1 MWKVV
6 PYRSVGPVE
15 FGMAPEE
22 VSAALGAWPDAVYG
36 EGYVE
41 RYGQVFVR
49 YDPQRRCCVVNVGDP
64 TLLFEDDPGVG
75 GSACEWIKAEIM
87 ARDGDAIAWDSGIAS
102 FGLGLM
108 ARCGRQFCER
118 APHVRV
124 TAFAPGDLVL
134 DMQRARTVLER
145 EAFREQD
152 RRVVEEW
159 LDNGEWE
166 LALEDL
172 ALMCEAA
179 APEVSS
185 PDLEMLADLARRA
198 GEDAPACN
206 GEALFKVDGG
216 GVFFADYPHEPR
228 PASKTFDNAA
238 GWFWAAS
245 DATGG
250 QESARRGSSQDRAG
264 RSVRI
269 WQVF

>member
-22 VSAALGAWPDAVYG
+22 VSASLGAWPDAVYG

-108 ARCGRQFCER
+108 ASCDGQFCESKSDI
-118 APHVRV
+118 HV

-134 DMQRARTVLER
+134 DMQRARTVLECK
-145 EAFREQD
+145 AFREQD

-166 LALEDL
+166 LALGDL

-179 APEVSS
+179 APEVPS

-198 GEDAPACN
+198 GEVSSARAF
-206 GEALFKVDGG
+206 EELA
-216 GVFFADYPHEPR
+216 AQ
-228 PASKTFDNAA
+228 AA
-238 GWFWAAS
+238 GREGA
-245 DATGG
+245 
-250 QESARRGSSQDRAG
+250 
-264 RSVRI
+264 
-269 WQVF
+269 

>member
-15 FGMAPEE
+15 FGMTPEK
-22 VSAALGAWPDAVYG
+22 VSAALGARPDAVYG

-41 RYGQVFVR
+41 RYGQIFVR
-49 YDPQRRCCVVNVGDP
+49 YDRRRRCCVVNVGDP
-64 TLLFEDDPGVG
+64 TLLFEDDPDVG
-75 GSACEWIKAEIM
+75 GSACEWIKAEIT

-108 ARCGRQFCER
+108 ASCDGQFCESKSDI
-118 APHVRV
+118 HV

-134 DMQRARTVLER
+134 DMQRVRTVLER
-145 EAFREQD
+145 ETFREQD

-166 LALEDL
+166 LALGDL

-179 APEVSS
+179 APEVPS

-198 GEDAPACN
+198 GEVSSARAF
-206 GEALFKVDGG
+206 EELAAK
-216 GVFFADYPHEPR
+216 
-228 PASKTFDNAA
+228 AA
-238 GWFWAAS
+238 GRE
-245 DATGG
+245 G
-250 QESARRGSSQDRAG
+250 
-264 RSVRI
+264 V
-269 WQVF
+269 

>member
-1 MWKVV
+1 MLDLV
-6 PYRSVGPVE
+6 PYVSVGPIR
-15 FGMAPEE
+15 FGD
-22 VSAALGAWPDAVYG
+22 SARQVQRALGAAPDDVYG

-75 GSACEWIKAEIM
+75 GSACEWIKAEIT

-108 ARCGRQFCER
+108 ASCDGQFCESKSDI
-118 APHVRV
+118 HV

-145 EAFREQD
+145 ETFREQD

-166 LALEDL
+166 LALGDL
-172 ALMCEAA
+172 ALMREAA
-179 APEVSS
+179 APEVPS

-198 GEDAPACN
+198 GEVSSARAF
-206 GEALFKVDGG
+206 EELAAK
-216 GVFFADYPHEPR
+216 
-228 PASKTFDNAA
+228 AA
-238 GWFWAAS
+238 GRE
-245 DATGG
+245 G
-250 QESARRGSSQDRAG
+250 
-264 RSVRI
+264 V
-269 WQVF
+269 

>member
-1 MWKVV
+1 MVLDLV
-6 PYRSVGPVE
+6 PYVSVGPIR
-15 FGMAPEE
+15 FGD
-22 VSAALGAWPDAVYG
+22 SARQVQRALGAAPDDVYG

-41 RYGQVFVR
+41 RYGQIFVR
-49 YDPQRRCCVVNVGDP
+49 YDRRRRCCVVNVGDP
-64 TLLFEDDPGVG
+64 TLLFEDDPGVEE
-75 GSACEWIKAEIM
+75 SACEWIKAEIT

-108 ARCGRQFCER
+108 ASCDGQFCESKSDI
-118 APHVRV
+118 HV

-145 EAFREQD
+145 ETFREQD

-185 PDLEMLADLARRA
+185 PNLEMLADLARRA
-198 GEDAPACN
+198 GEDAPA
-206 GEALFKVDGG
+206 
-216 GVFFADYPHEPR
+216 R
-228 PASKTFDNAA
+228 TFEELAAKAA
-238 GWFWAAS
+238 GCE
-245 DATGG
+245 G
-250 QESARRGSSQDRAG
+250 ARG
-264 RSVRI
+264 
-269 WQVF
+269 

>member
-6 PYRSVGPVE
+6 PCRSVGPVE
-15 FGMAPEE
+15 FGMTPEE
-22 VSAALGAWPDAVYG
+22 VSAALGARPDDVYG

-64 TLLFEDDPGVG
+64 TLLFEDDPDVG

-108 ARCGRQFCER
+108 ARCGRQFCESKSDI
-118 APHVRV
+118 HV

-134 DMQRARTVLER
+134 DMQRARIVLECK
-145 EAFREQD
+145 AFGEQD

-159 LDNGEWE
+159 LDHGEWE
-166 LALEDL
+166 LALGDL

-179 APEVSS
+179 APEVPS

-198 GEDAPACN
+198 GEDAPARAF
-206 GEALFKVDGG
+206 EELAAK
-216 GVFFADYPHEPR
+216 
-228 PASKTFDNAA
+228 AA
-238 GWFWAAS
+238 GRE
-245 DATGG
+245 G
-250 QESARRGSSQDRAG
+250 ARG
-264 RSVRI
+264 
-269 WQVF
+269 